1 MVLSTERTPT
11 TALVTLFAR
20 LQLMSGVLG
29 LISMASEY
37 ISPISWSCRCRAYP
51 VDPARRHSNIACQ
64 RAIKLRI
71 IDIR

>member
-11 TALVTLFAR
+11 IALVTLFAR

-29 LISMASEY
+29 LMSMASEY
-37 ISPISWSCRCRAYP
+37 ISPISWPCRWASYP
-51 VDPARRHSNIACQ
+51 VDPANRHANIAYQ
-64 RAIKLRI
+64 RAVKLRT